1 MAISGVQH
9 IIFDLGGV
17 IIDID
22 PHLSFRALSDFY
34 RGDQPG
40 EKLLTENVTLF
51 LDFEK
56 GLISSE
62 DFRSGIRS
70 LTLNNALSDQE
81 IDDAWNKMLLN
92 IPAERFSVLEKIRP
106 DYQLFVLSNTN
117 AIHVPAFNKIVEKS
131 SGKAD
136 IGHFFDKVYFSHE
149 MQLRK
154 PEEQIYRQLLD
165 ENQLPPHKT
174 LFIDDRLE
182 NIEAAASLGMQTF
195 HIKEGRGIVDFFNS

>member
-1 MAISGVQH
+1 MAISGVKH

-62 DFRSGIRS
+62 EFRGGIRS
-70 LTLNNALSDQE
+70 LTQNNALTDQQ
-81 IDDAWNKMLLN
+81 IDDAWNKMLLQ
-92 IPAERFSVLEKIRP
+92 IPIERFAVLEKIRP

-131 SGKAD
+131 SGKGD

-154 PEEQIYRQLLD
+154 PEKQIYQQLLE
-165 ENQLPPHKT
+165 ENRLAPQKT

-195 HIKEGRGIVDFFNS
+195 HVKEGRGIVDFFQ

>member
-92 IPAERFSVLEKIRP
+92 IPAERFAVLEKIRP

-149 MQLRK
+149 MELRK

-165 ENQLPPHKT
+165 ENQLAPQKT

-195 HIKEGRGIVDFFNS
+195 HVKEGKGIVDFFNS

>member
-92 IPAERFSVLEKIRP
+92 IPAERFAVLEKIRP

-195 HIKEGRGIVDFFNS
+195 HVKEGRGIVDFFNS